1 MKPIYAVVDLETTGT
16 DPAIDRI
23 IQFGCV
29 LIQDGQVINRFATD
43 INPDRRISKQ
53 IQNLTHITNQQ
64 VKRAPYFEDVA
75 HTIYNLLTQTVFVA
89 HNIYFDYHFL
99 SQELIRC
106 GMPPLE
112 IPGIDTVELA
122 QVFLP
127 TESSFRLG
135 DLAESIGFVH
145 ENPHQA
151 DSDAEVTAALLLYIE
166 SIMRE
171 LPWVTLKQI
180 AQLSGQMGMQTS
192 QYIQRIVSERTEE
205 PLPEHLEEID
215 GLVLRKKSVPLF
227 ESSYFQGEY
236 PKVKADKIKCFDG
249 RLSYRKQ
256 QARLMNAVYDHFS
269 HEEKN
274 LIIEAETGMGKTIG
288 YLFPASYLATP
299 KNPLIVS
306 TTSILLQN
314 QILAKDIPLVNQVL
328 EQPLQATVVKS
339 HQHYID
345 LQRFKATLEQPLEQ
359 KQYAQYQMG
368 LLVWLTKTETGDFDE
383 LNLVR
388 LDHPLFLEIRHRGVD
403 FLAKNQSF
411 YEQDF
416 VRHLYNKMTQSNV
429 LIVNHAFLMQE
440 NRRQYPL
447 LPTSDFLLIDEVQH
461 LPEIAERYSQNSF
474 DSQQFKRQFLQMNE
488 EGLFEE
494 IKQLVAEEFDLSH
507 LFSLYIDAIKLIIDT
522 LEAYFETLVID
533 GEELTLVQRKDLFD
547 GSLQQDRLHQ
557 KIHLYYKEILEIQ
570 QRLQTT
576 FMATEERRLA
586 RERILIARLFD
597 YFHDMEVQAA
607 TVQSWLMNWQP
618 RYVHWIMK
626 KAGTAA
632 AMIEVADLQGNQIIE
647 SKWYSRYKHILYLG
661 GTLKI
666 PGNKSYFAHRLGIPE
681 VTVKTIPAFY
691 DYEKQARLFIVKQG
705 ISIQQATNEEYAQ
718 YLADALT
725 PLLFENLQPTLVLF
739 TAHETL
745 KRVYEKL
752 HKKALEQGRELVA
765 QGTGGSRE
773 KIIKRFLLAENGI
786 LFGTDSFWEGI
797 DLPGQALKIA
807 IVTRLP
813 FENPKRPL
821 VQARHAF
828 LASEGIDPFKEDAL
842 PKAIIRMRQ
851 ALGRLIRSENDQG
864 VMVVLDRRILS
875 TKYGKRILKGLPKNL
890 PVKEATPQE
899 MTEDIRAFFDSG
911 AEETPKKHFS

>member
-16 DPAIDRI
+16 DPSLDRI

-43 INPDRRISKQ
+43 INPDRNISKQ
-53 IQNLTHITNQQ
+53 IRKLTGISNQQ
-64 VKRAPYFEDVA
+64 VKKAPYFEDVA
-75 HTIYNLLTQTVFVA
+75 HTIYNLLSQTIFVA

-99 SQELIRC
+99 SEELVRC
-106 GMPPLE
+106 GLPPLS

-135 DLAESIGFVH
+135 DLAESLGLVH

-192 QYIQRIVSERTEE
+192 QYIQRIINEQEKQ
-205 PLPEHLEEID
+205 PLPDYLEEVD
-215 GLVLRKKSVPLF
+215 GLVLRKKQVALF
-227 ESSYFQGEY
+227 ESSHFQEEY
-236 PKVKADKIKCFDG
+236 PRVKEGKMKRFAEH
-249 RLSYRKQ
+249 LSYRKQ
-256 QARLMNAVYDHFS
+256 QARLMNIVYEHFS
-269 HEEKN
+269 QGEKN
-274 LIIEAETGMGKTIG
+274 LIVEAETGMGKTIG

-299 KNPLIVS
+299 ENPLIIS

-328 EQPLQATVVKS
+328 VQPLQATVVKS

-345 LQRFKATLEQPLEQ
+345 LQRFKATLDQPLEQ
-359 KQYAQYQMG
+359 KQYALYQMG
-368 LLVWLTKTETGDFDE
+368 ILVWLTKTETGDFDE

-403 FLAKNQSF
+403 FLAKNQPF
-411 YEQDF
+411 YTEDF
-416 VRHLYNKMTQSNV
+416 VRHLYKKVAQSNV

-440 NRRQYPL
+440 NRRQTPL
-447 LPTSDFLLIDEVQH
+447 LPMSDFLLIDEAQH
-461 LPEIAERYSQNSF
+461 LPEVAERYAQYSF
-474 DSQQFKRQFLQMNE
+474 DSSYFKRQFLQVNE
-488 EGLFEE
+488 EGLFVDIKE
-494 IKQLVAEEFDLSH
+494 IVASEFDLSH
-507 LFSLYIDAIKLIIDT
+507 LFSLYVDALKLIIDT
-522 LEAYFETLVID
+522 QEAYFATLTIEA
-533 GEELTLVQRKDLFD
+533 EELTLVHRQDLYD
-547 GSLQQDRLHQ
+547 NSLHQDRLHQ
-557 KIHLYYKEILEIQ
+557 KMALYYKEVLEIQ
-570 QRLQTT
+570 TRLQAT
-576 FMATEERRLA
+576 FIATEERRLA
-586 RERILIARLFD
+586 RERIVIARLFD
-597 YFHDMEVQAA
+597 YFNGIEEQAT
-607 TVQSWLMNWQP
+607 TVQSWLNNWQP
-618 RYVHWIMK
+618 RYVHWIMRK
-626 KAGTAA
+626 SATAA
-632 AMIEVADLQGNQIIE
+632 VIEVADLQGNQITE

-666 PGNKSYFAHRLGIPE
+666 PGNKSYFAHQLGIPDA
-681 VTVKTIPAFY
+681 TVKTIPAFY
-691 DYEKQARLFIVKQG
+691 DYEKQAKLFIIKQG
-705 ISIQQATNEEYAQ
+705 ISIQQATSEEYAQ
-718 YLADALT
+718 YLADALA
-725 PLLFENLQPTLVLF
+725 PILFENLQPTLVLF
-739 TAHETL
+739 TAHDTL
-745 KRVYEKL
+745 KRVYDKL
-752 HKKALEQGRELVA
+752 HKRALEHGRELAA

-807 IVTRLP
+807 VVTRLP

-828 LASEGIDPFKEDAL
+828 LASEGIDSFKEDAL

-851 ALGRLIRSENDQG
+851 AFGRLIRSESDQG

-890 PVKEATPQE
+890 PTKEATPQE
-899 MTEDIRAFFDSG
+899 MTEEMRQFFDST
-911 AEETPKKHFS
+911 AEIPEKHFS